1 MGGVT
6 RRDRTAQALL
16 YTERGK
22 DWLAQFDAAD
32 QEAARKLVT
41 SLTLVSHSGFE
52 RVTQQAL
59 EDASAENEHPIGF
72 FAVREADPTRSYFD
86 QFVDPDSGKVNA
98 LVSGSDHGSEARAA
112 SGIRNYCKTAPD
124 RLLNHPALDEMRK
137 MRCRTVVLVDDFIGS
152 GKRTS
157 EFIDALWTDPTFVS
171 WLSLHYVR
179 IVVVAY
185 SGTEKGIKRVERH
198 KAKPAL
204 VIERDCPN
212 IKVMPWRQSLRDA
225 VIDVC
230 KRYARRT
237 CKNWFWD
244 GFGHELTTLVF
255 EHGCP
260 NNVPAILWAPATAKT
275 PWAPL
280 FPNRVIMAGEKSVFP
295 PEIDRGDALVTLLD
309 VGQDKLA
316 SSGQLTRRGVNG
328 ELILLVLALIAKGQR
343 RQCTL
348 SFATGLNRQTCAEI
362 MQRCVKWGFLT
373 PSFRLTDRGRA
384 ELAAARE
391 QGKVY
396 AGVLDRGDA
405 NYFPQQLRRAARG

>member
-1 MGGVT
+1 MT
-6 RRDRTAQALL
+6 RRDRAAERLL

-22 DWLAQFDAAD
+22 AWLAQFGAAD
-32 QEAARKLVT
+32 QEAVRKLVI
-41 SLTLVSHSGFE
+41 SLTLVSHSEFE
-52 RVTQQAL
+52 RVTQHAL
-59 EDASAENEHPIGF
+59 ENASAESEYPIGF
-72 FAVREADPTRSYFD
+72 FAVREVDPARSYFD

-112 SGIRNYCKTAPD
+112 SVVRNYCKTMPD
-124 RLLNHPALDEMRK
+124 RLLNHPALDEMREMK
-137 MRCRTVVLVDDFIGS
+137 CRTVVLVDDFIGS

-157 EFIDALWTDPTFVS
+157 EFIGALWTDPTFVS

-198 KAKPAL
+198 KSKPAI

-212 IKVMPWRQSLRDA
+212 INVMPWRQSLRGA
-225 VIDVC
+225 VVDVC

-237 CKNWFWD
+237 SKNQLWD

-260 NNVPAILWAPATAKT
+260 NNVPAIFWAPKTAKK
-275 PWAPL
+275 PWTPL
-280 FPNRVIMAGEKSVFP
+280 FPHRVIMAGEKSVFP
-295 PEIDRGDALVTLLD
+295 AEIVRGDALVTLLD
-309 VGQDKLA
+309 IGQKKLA
-316 SSGQLTRRGVNG
+316 SSGQLTRRGESG
-328 ELILLVLALIAKGQR
+328 ELILLVLALLAKGQR
-343 RQCTL
+343 RQGTL
-348 SFATGLNRQTCAEI
+348 SFATGLNRHTCAQI
-362 MQRCVKWGFLT
+362 MQRCVNWGFLT